1 VTEAAWIAITLL
13 GVVGSALCSGLE
25 TGFYS
30 LGRITLGVRAAGDRP
45 DRAARVLAGEVAR
58 PEAVLASL
66 LVGNNVFNYLGS
78 LGVAGL
84 LAAAGLGDAAVVAVG
99 ALVLTPTLVVFGESF
114 PKELFRLHA
123 DRLLYRFAAPM
134 RTARL
139 ALTVCGIVPGIVA
152 CARAAARLTGAEAQT
167 GLSASARQHVAS
179 LLREGHGLGLISGAQ
194 ASLVERA
201 LTFGSL
207 VVGDVLVPWSRV
219 ASVGLEWDRGRIARL
234 LDQRPHGV
242 LPVVDRRRRV
252 VGVVPSIDLL
262 LEPDRPVVELVRA
275 PELLAPDTPIELAL
289 TRLRGAR
296 LAVVGS
302 PENPLGIVTAKD
314 LVEPLTGELAS
325 W

>member
-1 VTEAAWIAITLL
+1 MTEAAWIAIALF

-30 LGRITLGVRAAGDRP
+30 LGRITLGVRAAAEHP
-45 DRAARVLAGEVAR
+45 DRAARILAGEVAR
-58 PEAVLASL
+58 PEAVLATL

-84 LAAAGLGDAAVVAVG
+84 LTAAGLGDAVVVVVG

-139 ALTVCGIVPGIVA
+139 ALTVCGVAPGIVA

-207 VVGDVLVPWSRV
+207 IVADVFVPWSKV
-219 ASVGLEWDRGRIARL
+219 ASIGVEWDRARVARV
-234 LDQRPHGV
+234 LDERPHGV

-252 VGVVPSIDLL
+252 VGVVAAIDLL
-262 LEPDRPVVELVRA
+262 LEPDRPVAELMRA
-275 PELLAPDTPIELAL
+275 PEFLSADTSIEQAL
-289 TRLRGAR
+289 PRLRDAR
-296 LAVVGS
+296 LAIVGTS
-302 PENPLGIVTAKD
+302 EYPLGIVTAKD